1 MNRAPLLTKPEV
13 ADWLRV
19 SVGTL
24 DRLVAQG
31 AITSMT
37 IRGQVRFCPDEIS
50 RFLKRAKSN
59 RSKSQGNIS

>member
-19 SVGTL
+19 SVRTL

-31 AITSMT
+31 AITPMT
-37 IRGQVRFCPDEIS
+37 IRGQFRFSPDEIS
-50 RFLKRAKSN
+50 RFLKRAKSK
-59 RSKSQGNIS
+59 RSKSQGKMS

>member
-1 MNRAPLLTKPEV
+1 MTRAPLLTKAEV

-19 SVGTL
+19 SVRTL

-31 AITSMT
+31 AIAPL
-37 IRGQVRFCPDEIS
+37 IIGGQVRFCPDEIS

-59 RSKSQGNIS
+59 RSKAQGKPS